1 MAAAH
6 YGASMVHYI
15 WYIDWYLDWLLYIM
29 VHQLVHQL
37 AAVHHGAVVQYGMD
51 GAA

>member
-1 MAAAH
+1 
-6 YGASMVHYI
+6 
-15 WYIDWYLDWLLYIM
+15 